1 MPSLITTAKL
11 KRLVYFLILIR
22 VKFVKDLRAVHT
34 WCVGTSIWVLPQNG
48 IVPSQ
53 LEYPIRDHEHPAG
66 FLKTLSQ
73 NGSFKSATIAFFL
86 FSSFPSPRSFFFSFP
101 FSSLLWFWS
110 FLGLN
115 KPALWRFFTQMTA
128 NFVRLVFKK
137 SARYILIIIWNK
149 ERRYIWIE
157 FTSLKPRLLN
167 LAGSLWN
174 FQVFASNIYVMG
186 EHWSYLRSSLQR
198 FPSKR

>member
-110 FLGLN
+110 FLGLTN
-115 KPALWRFFTQMTA
+115 LPCDAF
-128 NFVRLVFKK
+128 
-137 SARYILIIIWNK
+137 
-149 ERRYIWIE
+149 
-157 FTSLKPRLLN
+157 SLKWLQISLGWFSKNRLDI
-167 LAGSLWN
+167 
-174 FQVFASNIYVMG
+174 QVVTPFRTVRRLFETST
-186 EHWSYLRSSLQR
+186 
-198 FPSKR
+198 